1 MSFGN
6 VSSHFENLK
15 KRFTLPD
22 EQVRQ
27 ASSDS
32 IKKEL
37 GVTIDIKNIKV
48 TNSVLVLNVQ
58 PSLKNE
64 IFMNKHKILE
74 LVKEVCKEKTPKDIR

>member
-6 VSSHFENLK
+6 VSKHFENLK

-22 EQVRQ
+22 EQVRRVC
-27 ASSDS
+27 SDV
-32 IKKEL
+32 IEKEL
-37 GVTIDIKNIKV
+37 GVTIDIKKIRV
-48 TNSVLVLNVQ
+48 ANSVLVINIQ

-74 LVKEVCKEKTPKDIR
+74 LIKEVCKEKTPKDIR